1 MSDAGV
7 ISTAAGEI
15 RRASLRAQRAT
26 TRVQPP
32 RGGMSVEG
40 AAVTSPDPCVELV
53 QTTDYYYHVRVRPSE
68 VFTEFRTPVEAAETA
83 WEILGHGCDVRE
95 GKLPSGAWLVEC
107 VLIPLPLASDGTHAE
122 ALTRQLVAELE
133 ARDTS
138 PSDGDHSGAR
148 SSK

>member
-1 MSDAGV
+1 
-7 ISTAAGEI
+7 
-15 RRASLRAQRAT
+15 
-26 TRVQPP
+26 
-32 RGGMSVEG
+32 MSVEG

-68 VFTEFRTPVEAAETA
+68 VFTEFRTPVETAETA

-107 VLIPLPLASDGTHAE
+107 VLIPLALASDGTHAE

-133 ARDTS
+133 ARDT
-138 PSDGDHSGAR
+138 PLSDGDHSGVR
-148 SSK
+148 SSE